1 MSEFGAIGYTL
12 SMIER
17 TLQKDER
24 DGGVGM
30 SSVPSESIR
39 DEAERRAATR
49 QSGIHSV
56 DSVRRGGPHGV
67 DPARRIALEQKLRE
81 ARRDLLDLT
90 LRNNMLNF
98 RMPKSLGVNLEDQ
111 SINEVYNHLVRQ
123 HGTLSFLATTMEK
136 ATADDAL
143 TDGEDAAD
151 EESDGAQAGASNHGS
166 QGQGTVRPAANG
178 DGKLVLS
185 APYTADQLKSRL
197 LHTYRTARTSM
208 EEQGANTL
216 FLAVGFLEWYEAESS
231 DKALMAPLV
240 LVPVTL
246 ERDTARDRFTVK
258 YSDEEVVENLSLQY
272 KLKTDFGLE
281 LPALEVDDADEGSLS
296 AYTDAMSQTV
306 AKQKRWTVHADRLL
320 IGFFSFGKYLMFRDL
335 EADLWPDEVNPL
347 DNDILA
353 SLLVEGF
360 REEPSHLDDH
370 ARLDDVLP
378 LTDMQTV
385 MDADSSQLTAVVDV
399 ARGRNLVIQGPPGT
413 GKSQTITNV
422 IARAVLDGKNVL
434 FVAEKMAAL
443 EVVKSRLEKVGLGAA
458 CLELHSNKTNKRQ
471 FLTELDRTWQLWGT
485 GGAPETN
492 EQEYKMQRSKLNEYI
507 DVLHQPMGD
516 TGVTPYTA
524 MGKLV
529 QWQER
534 AAGENWP
541 VFDVDTGWTREA
553 FVAHRDVLR
562 DLQAFLKELG
572 VPEQHPFWGCAL
584 TETLTGANHEA
595 LVRALAQAVDNV
607 ADLAALWEDAK
618 SSLSIPV
625 EDSWPDA
632 DAAVKVLR
640 LLSTAPD
647 LTGVNVR
654 DTAWTDFATWWDV
667 IKAMRSVDEFKAKY
681 EALLLVDTW
690 TKDLA
695 PVRAQLV
702 AHQSFFGRMSGEYK
716 SARAQ
721 AMACLRAPQKQP
733 EAEMLAWLNDV
744 IYVQQTQERVMRH
757 EGTLPKLLG
766 GKWRGVE
773 TDWQMCAALVEWMVN
788 LKQLRARE
796 EVPEWALDLL
806 ARADIRTA
814 ATDTL
819 ASLEPALE
827 QARASV
833 QSVVGKLQYRR
844 TDVGSGAATTVAATM
859 GGLTGAA
866 ASTGGRNGGAAPAGL
881 TGDAAT
887 GGLTDHIAADGERL
901 RQWQRELGALSG
913 IVRWNLFT
921 ARCEQAGLISVAR
934 TAASWTHAGTSLV
947 DAVTYRWYEALLQ
960 VVFKRRPNLA
970 EFAGNAQW
978 GTVERFRALDEEMTK
993 ITQKLAAAAHL
1004 QRVPPRESSGGE
1016 LGLLRREMQKK
1027 ARHIPIRRLLAN
1039 AGHAVQGLKPVF
1051 MASPMSVATFF
1062 PPGSLHFDLVVFDEA
1077 SQVQPV
1083 DAFGAI
1089 LRGRQ
1094 LVVVGD
1100 SKQLPPTNFFDA
1112 AVDDDDD
1119 AEDTDVHTNDME
1131 SILGLCVSQGMPER
1145 MLRWHYRSRHESLV
1159 ALSNAEFYDG
1169 RLVVFPSPDRQST
1182 AKGLVLHRLDDTAY
1196 DRGKSR
1202 TNRLEARA
1210 VAEAVM
1216 EHARAYVNG
1225 ETDETLGVVAFS
1237 GAQADAIE
1245 DEVDRLRRADPSC
1258 ESFFAA
1264 SGEKF
1269 FVKNLETV
1277 QGDER
1282 DVIFISVGYGRDKD
1296 GYLAMSFGPLG
1307 KAGGERRLNVLIT
1320 RARVRCEVYTNLH
1333 SDDIDLHRTKGEGT
1347 RVFKEFLRY
1356 CETGI
1361 LDMPHSAGR
1370 EMDSPFE
1377 EAVRDELVRLGY
1389 QVDVQVGSAG
1399 FFIDLAV
1406 VDPDAPGRYLLG
1418 IECDGRAYHSSRSA
1432 RDRDRLRQQVLE
1444 GLGWTLHRIW
1454 STDWFRDRKK
1464 ALEKLVAAIEAAKER
1479 AKREGLEQRERPTH
1493 NGPEEAELSRQG
1505 GEAAS
1510 VDAVATPR
1518 PSHSGVAQEIQAP
1531 AVGTVTEPYVSATLQ
1546 IPPLGVELHEVAVGQ
1561 WANWIA
1567 QVVTAESPV
1576 HVDVVVRRIADACGI
1591 KRVGNRI
1598 RAAYDKAVRYAARQ
1612 RLVKVD
1618 GDILLLPSQGTTPMR
1633 SRADVPSYEKQMKFI
1648 AHSEIAA
1655 VMMALIDRAYGY
1667 SEEDIIADTG
1677 RALGFLRVTQ
1687 DMRDILSRVF
1697 ASLQK
1702 DGRVRLEGVNYVRA
1716 GE

>member
-1 MSEFGAIGYTL
+1 
-12 SMIER
+12 
-17 TLQKDER
+17 
-24 DGGVGM
+24 M

-39 DEAERRAATR
+39 DEADRRATAR
-49 QSGIHSV
+49 QSAIHGV
-56 DSVRRGGPHGV
+56 DSVRRGGPLGANPV
-67 DPARRIALEQKLRE
+67 RRTAVEEKLRE

-111 SINEVYNHLVRQ
+111 SISEVYNHLVR
-123 HGTLSFLATTMEK
+123 HHASITFLATTVEK
-136 ATADDAL
+136 EAADDAE
-143 TDGEDAAD
+143 TDGEDGISG
-151 EESDGAQAGASNHGS
+151 ESHRTRAMASDNLS
-166 QGQGTVRPAANG
+166 QDRGTARAANG
-178 DGKLVLS
+178 DGKRILS
-185 APYTADQLKSRL
+185 APYTADQLKNRL
-197 LHTYRTARTSM
+197 LHSYRTARTSM

-216 FLAVGFLEWYEAESS
+216 FLAMGFLEWYEAESS
-231 DKALMAPLV
+231 DKPLMAPLV

-246 ERDTARDRFTVK
+246 ERDTARDNFTVK

-272 KLKTDFGLE
+272 KLKTDFGLL
-281 LPALEVDDADEGSLS
+281 LPALELDDADESSLS
-296 AYTDAMSQTV
+296 AYTEAISHTV
-306 AKQKRWTVHADRLL
+306 AKQKRWAVHADRLL

-335 EADLWPDEVNPL
+335 EADLWPDDANPL

-353 SLLVEGF
+353 SLLVGGF
-360 REEPSHLDDH
+360 REEPSDVGED

-378 LTDMQTV
+378 LADMQTV

-443 EVVKSRLEKVGLGAA
+443 DVVKSRLEKVGLGAA

-471 FLTELDRTWQLWGT
+471 LLTELDRTWQLRGT
-485 GGAPETN
+485 AGAPETN

-516 TGVTPYTA
+516 AGVTPYTA

-534 AAGENWP
+534 ATAQNWP

-553 FVAHRDVLR
+553 FVTHRDVLR
-562 DLQAFLKELG
+562 DVQAFLKELG

-584 TETLTGANHEA
+584 TETVTGANYEA
-595 LVRALAQAVDNV
+595 LVRALAQAVDTV
-607 ADLAALWEDAK
+607 ADLAALWEGAK
-618 SSLSIPV
+618 ASLSIPV
-625 EDSWPDA
+625 EDTWVSIDG
-632 DAAVKVLR
+632 AVKVLR

-647 LTGVNVR
+647 LAGVDVR
-654 DTAWTDFATWWDV
+654 DTAWTDFATWRDV
-667 IKAMRSVDEFKAKY
+667 IKAMRSVHEFKVEY
-681 EALLLVDTW
+681 DALLLADTW

-695 PVRAQLV
+695 TVRAQLV
-702 AHQSFFGRMSGEYK
+702 AHQSLFGRMSGEYK
-716 SARAQ
+716 GARAQ
-721 AMACLRAPQKQP
+721 AMACLRVPQKQP
-733 EAEMLAWLNDV
+733 EAEMLAWLNNV
-744 IYVQQTQERVMRH
+744 IYVQQTLERVMRH
-757 EGTLPKLLG
+757 DETLTKLLG
-766 GKWRGVE
+766 NKWRGTD
-773 TDWQMCAALVEWMVN
+773 TDWLTCAALIEWMVN
-788 LKQLRARE
+788 LQQLRVRE
-796 EVPEWALDLL
+796 EIPAWTLGLL

-814 ATDTL
+814 ATGTL
-819 ASLEPALE
+819 ASLEPALK
-827 QARASV
+827 QARTSV
-833 QSVVGKLQYRR
+833 QSVVEALQYRQ
-844 TDVGSGAATTVAATM
+844 TDIGSGGPTSGVPTGGAGT
-859 GGLTGAA
+859 GGLTG
-866 ASTGGRNGGAAPAGL
+866 
-881 TGDAAT
+881 D
-887 GGLTDHIAADGERL
+887 IAADSERL
-901 RQWQRELGALSG
+901 RQWQDALGTLSG
-913 IVRWNLFT
+913 MVRWNLLT
-921 ARCEQAGLISVAR
+921 ARCDQAGLGSVVR
-934 TAASWTHAGTSLV
+934 TAASWGHAGNSLV

-960 VVFKRRPNLA
+960 VVFKRHPNLA

-978 GTVERFRALDEEMTK
+978 GTVERFRALDEEMTQ

-1004 QRVPPRESSGGE
+1004 RRVPPRESSGGE
-1016 LGLLRREMQKK
+1016 LGILRREMQKK

-1083 DAFGAI
+1083 DAFSAI

-1112 AVDDDDD
+1112 AVDDDED

-1216 EHARAYVNG
+1216 EHARAYVHG

-1237 GAQADAIE
+1237 SAQADAIE
-1245 DEVDRLRRADPSC
+1245 DEVDRLRRAESSC
-1258 ESFFAA
+1258 ESFFAV

-1320 RARVRCEVYTNLH
+1320 RARVRCEVFTNLH

-1356 CETGI
+1356 CETGL
-1361 LDMPHSAGR
+1361 LDMPHSTGR

-1406 VDPDAPGRYLLG
+1406 VHPDAPGRYLLG
-1418 IECDGRAYHSSRSA
+1418 IECDGATYHSSRSA

-1454 STDWFRDRKK
+1454 STDWFHDRKK
-1464 ALEKLVAAIEAAKER
+1464 ALEKLVAAIDEAKEW
-1479 AKREGLEQRERPTH
+1479 AQRESLEQTERPQRR
-1493 NGPEEAELSRQG
+1493 GPAEAEVRRLAG
-1505 GEAAS
+1505 DTAEAGAAS
-1510 VDAVATPR
+1510 L
-1518 PSHSGVAQEIQAP
+1518 PSGSGVAQVMAAP
-1531 AVGTVTEPYVSATLQ
+1531 AVSAVTQPYVAATLQ

-1567 QVVTAESPV
+1567 QVVAAESPV
-1576 HVDVVVRRIADACGI
+1576 HTDVVVRRIADACGI
-1591 KRVGNRI
+1591 KRIGNRI
-1598 RAAYDKAVRYAARQ
+1598 RAAYDKAVRYATRQ
-1612 RLVKVD
+1612 QLVKVD
-1618 GDILLLPSQGTTPMR
+1618 GDILSVPNQSSTPMR
-1633 SRADVPSYEKQMKFI
+1633 SRADVPSYEKQIKFI
-1648 AHSEIAA
+1648 AQSEIAA
-1655 VMMALIDRAYGY
+1655 AMMALIDRAYGY
-1667 SEEDIIADTG
+1667 SEEDLIADTG

-1687 DMRDILSRVF
+1687 DMRDILAHVF

-1702 DGRVRLEGVNYVRA
+1702 SGRVRLEGVNYVRA